1 MYYKV
6 YVHPIRPKIPR
17 DHIKKILKDLQVC
30 LSSNKPDIAIVI
42 GGDGTFGYYGRIL
55 NIPMLFVG
63 LKEPNVLG
71 SKARLAEIFLED
83 LPHTI
88 TQIERGRYRVESRRL
103 INVRINRICK
113 RVFTDLYLERG
124 NFGGCMRYL
133 VTVKR
138 GKKGEQSF
146 IDYGIGN
153 GVIISTSIGS
163 SGYFSYPQRLI
174 SEQVSRDVKFG
185 LNKIGICHINPD
197 FLERKV
203 YGSNSTKSSKPRL
216 QYTVP
221 IISEIV
227 IKILRPRTAFLY
239 GLLKGSGGTKI
250 TRDNLVHVSASNHK
264 AKIIRVKNIVN
275 EIGVQNHLV

>member
-17 DHIKKILKDLQVC
+17 DDIKKLLKDPQVC
-30 LSSNKPDIAIVI
+30 LSSNKPDVAIVV

-63 LKEPNVLG
+63 LKEQNVLG

-113 RVFTDLYLERG
+113 SIFTDLYLERG

-133 VTVKR
+133 VTVRR
-138 GKKGEQSF
+138 GKKGEQKF

-174 SEQVSRDVKFG
+174 SEKVSRDVKFG
-185 LNKIGICHINPD
+185 LNKIGICYINPN

-203 YGSNSTKSSKPRL
+203 CGSNITKTLKPRL

-221 IISEIV
+221 IISEIG

-239 GLLKGSGGTKI
+239 GLLKGSGGIKI
-250 TRDNLVHVSASNHK
+250 TMDNLVHVSASDQR
-264 AKIIRVKNIVN
+264 AKIIRVKYS
-275 EIGVQNHLV
+275 Q

>member
-1 MYYKV
+1 MNYKV
-6 YVHPIRPKIPR
+6 YVHPIRPKIPS
-17 DHIKKILKDLQVC
+17 DHIKKTLTDFQVC
-30 LSSNKPDIAIVI
+30 FSPNKPDIAIVV

-63 LKEPNVLG
+63 IKEPNMLG
-71 SKARLAEIFLED
+71 SKARLAEIFLGD

-103 INVRINRICK
+103 INVRVNGIC
-113 RVFTDLYLERG
+113 RSVFTDLYLERG

-133 VTVKR
+133 VTVR
-138 GKKGEQSF
+138 RWKKGEQKF
-146 IDYGIGN
+146 TDYGIGN

-163 SGYFSYPQRLI
+163 SGYFSYPQRLT
-174 SEQVSRDVKFG
+174 SEKVSRDVKFG

-203 YGSNSTKSSKPRL
+203 CGSNSTKSSKPRL

-239 GLLKGSGGTKI
+239 GLLKGSGGIKI
-250 TRDNLVHVSASNHK
+250 TRDNLVHVRPSDQR
-264 AKIIRVKNIVN
+264 AKIIRVKI
-275 EIGVQNHLV
+275 